1 MLKELSSDSTDFTVT
16 IFKILQISKHLS
28 AKPLRTQTNHQ
39 IVTRYKRSF
48 RSRESHLTVV
58 ESINEARD
66 IKWSAFKTRNIGK
79 FACHEGKQLFVV
91 DYLLMDYDI

>member
-16 IFKILQISKHLS
+16 IFKIFQLSKHLS
-28 AKPLRTQTNHQ
+28 AKQFATQTTHQ

-58 ESINEARD
+58 ESINEARY
-66 IKWSAFKTRNIGK
+66 I
-79 FACHEGKQLFVV
+79 
-91 DYLLMDYDI
+91 